1 MTYDHSKYENRL
13 RASAVLKGLKSKL
26 IDVGVPAIEVRTM
39 TAESSM
45 AWWRLSKVAGV
56 HVYHEAG
63 GWQAD
68 VVFRNLPPGV
78 PTIIGSPEIYATRQ
92 AALAGAIKTLSIM
105 AATDKMPLPGAE
117 DGYRW
122 FKFDGI
128 EIPIQADLIKD
139 FPERLAAEGYTD
151 LQVRA
156 RLARLRHE
164 LADDRS
170 MTTKIFKALDQD
182 DRNSIRIVC
191 GIALAL
197 GVHQFSIEDGFWSDF
212 NPVGGAASTM
222 RM

>member
-13 RASAVLKGLKSKL
+13 RASALLKDLKGKL
-26 IDVGVPAIEVRTM
+26 IDVGVPTIDVRTM

-56 HVYHEAG
+56 HIYHESG

-68 VVFRNLPPGV
+68 VMFKDLPPGV
-78 PTIIGSPEIYATRQ
+78 PRIIGSPEIYSTRQ
-92 AALAGAIKTLSIM
+92 AALAGAIETLSIM
-105 AATDKMPLPGAE
+105 AVTDKMPLPGTE

-122 FKFDGI
+122 FKFDGM
-128 EIPIQADLIKD
+128 EIPVQADLIKD
-139 FPERLAAEGYTD
+139 FPERLAAEGYTA
-151 LQVRA
+151 LQVRG

-164 LADDRS
+164 LADDRP

-197 GVHQFSIEDGFWSDF
+197 GVHQFSIEDGLWIDF
-212 NPVGGAASTM
+212 NPADGAASTM

>member
-13 RASAVLKGLKSKL
+13 RASAVLKDLKGKL
-26 IDVGVPAIEVRTM
+26 IDVGAPTIEVRTM

-45 AWWRLSKVAGV
+45 AWWRLSKAAGV
-56 HVYHEAG
+56 HVYHEGG

-68 VVFRNLPPGV
+68 IVFKDLPPGV
-78 PTIIGSPEIYATRQ
+78 PRIIGSPEIYPSRQ
-92 AALAGAIKTLSIM
+92 AALAGAIETLSIM
-105 AATDKMPLPGAE
+105 AVTDKMPLPAAE

-122 FKFDGI
+122 FKFDGM

-164 LADDRS
+164 LADDRPL
-170 MTTKIFKALDQD
+170 TAKIFNALSQD
-182 DRNSIRIVC
+182 DRNNIRIVC

-197 GVHQFSIEDGFWSDF
+197 GVHQFSIEDGIWSDF
-212 NPVGGAASTM
+212 NPIDGATSTM

>member
-1 MTYDHSKYENRL
+1 M
-13 RASAVLKGLKSKL
+13 AV
-26 IDVGVPAIEVRTM
+26 
-39 TAESSM
+39 
-45 AWWRLSKVAGV
+45 
-56 HVYHEAG
+56 
-63 GWQAD
+63 
-68 VVFRNLPPGV
+68 
-78 PTIIGSPEIYATRQ
+78 
-92 AALAGAIKTLSIM
+92 
-105 AATDKMPLPGAE
+105 TDKMPLPGTD

-122 FKFDGI
+122 FKFDSV

-164 LADDRS
+164 LADDRP

-197 GVHQFSIEDGFWSDF
+197 GVHQFSIDDGLWSEF
-212 NPVGGAASTM
+212 SPYEEMTSRM
-222 RM
+222 RT

>member
-13 RASAVLKGLKSKL
+13 RASAVLKDLKSKL
-26 IDVGVPAIEVRTM
+26 IDVGVPTIDVRTM
-39 TAESSM
+39 SAESSM
-45 AWWRLSKVAGV
+45 AWWRLSKVDGV
-56 HVYHEAG
+56 HVFHEGG

-68 VVFRNLPPGV
+68 VVFKDLPPGV
-78 PTIIGSPEIYATRQ
+78 PRIIGSPEIYPTRQ
-92 AALAGAIKTLSIM
+92 AALAGAIETLSIM
-105 AATDKMPLPGAE
+105 AVTDRMPLPDTD

-122 FKFDGI
+122 FKFDGM
-128 EIPIQADLIKD
+128 EVPVRADLIKD
-139 FPERLAAEGYTD
+139 FPERLAAEGYTP

-164 LADDRS
+164 LADDHP
-170 MTTKIFKALDQD
+170 MTTKIFKTLDED

-197 GVHQFSIEDGFWSDF
+197 GVHQVSIEDGLWSDF
-212 NPVGGAASTM
+212 NPVDGVTSGM